1 VPMDTNIL
9 YYGDNLEI
17 LRKYIPN
24 ESIDLVYL
32 DPPFN
37 SQASYNVLFKEV
49 TGEYSEAQITAFE
62 DTWHWTNEAEHTF
75 SEIVDSA
82 PASVVEMIRALRS
95 FIGTNDMMAYLCMM
109 CIRLVELHRVIKST
123 GGIYLHCD
131 PTASHYL
138 KVILDA
144 VFGVQNFRNEI
155 VWKRQSAHSDAKTKF
170 PDVADIILFYVKS
183 EKASFQPQYG
193 LHDPEYI
200 RKFYRFDDHDGRGLY
215 RLDNMAS
222 PNPRPNMMYEWMGF
236 KYPTKGWRYQKETM
250 QKLHDEGRIYY
261 PTKNDGSLDTTKR
274 PALKRYFSEQEG
286 SIVTNI

>member
-1 VPMDTNIL
+1 
-9 YYGDNLEI
+9 
-17 LRKYIPN
+17 
-24 ESIDLVYL
+24 
-32 DPPFN
+32 
-37 SQASYNVLFKEV
+37 
-49 TGEYSEAQITAFE
+49 
-62 DTWHWTNEAEHTF
+62 
-75 SEIVDSA
+75 
-82 PASVVEMIRALRS
+82 
-95 FIGTNDMMAYLCMM
+95 MMAYLCMM
-109 CIRLVELHRVIKST
+109 CIRLVELHRVLKST

-170 PDVADIILFYVKS
+170 PDIADILLFYVKS
-183 EKASFQPQYG
+183 EKASFHPQYG

-200 RKFYRFDDHDGRGLY
+200 RKFYRFDDHDGHGLY
-215 RLDNMAS
+215 RLADMAS

-236 KYPTKGWRYQKETM
+236 KCPAKGWRYQKETM

-261 PTKNDGSLDTTKR
+261 PKKNDGSLDTTKR

-286 SIVTNI
+286 SIVTNIWSDINPLHSSDAERQGYPTQKPEALLERIISASSHEGDVILDPFCGCGCAFR